1 MKQPACCCF
10 VAAALTC
17 GIANAQDVR
26 QLRDTEVIGTYQN
39 AVGTSDAASQGVV
52 TQTLIENRPVL
63 RPAEVMEFVPGLII
77 TQHSGEGKANQY
89 YLRGYNLDHGTDLAT
104 WVGGMPINMPT
115 HGHGQGY
122 LDLNF
127 LIPELITRID
137 YKKGPYYADE
147 GDFSTAGA
155 VHIKL
160 ADRLPSNIAS
170 GSFGSFGY
178 RRGLLAGSPEMGG
191 GNLLYAIE
199 YLHNDGPWKH
209 PDDLQRLSGMLRYS
223 RGAEDNRFGIT
234 LMAYDAD
241 WDSTDQVAKRA
252 VDSGLIDRFGSLD
265 ETDGG
270 KSSRYSLSGDWHRSG
285 ASGFTDA
292 SAFLIN
298 YKMNLF
304 SNFSY
309 FAADPINGDQFEQQD
324 RRNVFGINAAHT
336 WLGHW
341 NQREM
346 SNKIGFGLR
355 HDDIDGV
362 GLFATRARQRLS
374 TVRQDDVK
382 ETAAGVF
389 FENNTR
395 WHEKFRT
402 IAGLRYDNFRFKV
415 DSNVAGNSGSE
426 NDSKVSPKLSLNF
439 GPWNKT
445 EYFINFGQGFHSN
458 DARGTTITVDPV
470 TGDPADK
477 VDPLVRTRGYE
488 FGLRTEA
495 LPGLQSSLALW
506 QLKQDSELLFVGD
519 AGTTEASRPS
529 KRTGIEWNNHYV
541 AKPWL
546 FFDVDVNF
554 TRARFTDDDPA
565 GDRIP
570 GAPNRVI
577 TAGVTVDNLGPW
589 FGNVNV
595 RHFGPRPLI
604 EDNSVKSDS
613 TTLLNLRAGYKIN
626 KQFQVSLDVFNLL
639 DEEASNI
646 DYFYESQLPGEP
658 APVADI
664 HFHPIERR
672 GARLTLT
679 GFF

>member
-1 MKQPACCCF
+1 

-155 VHIKL
+155 VDIKL

-382 ETAAGVF
+382 EAAAGVF